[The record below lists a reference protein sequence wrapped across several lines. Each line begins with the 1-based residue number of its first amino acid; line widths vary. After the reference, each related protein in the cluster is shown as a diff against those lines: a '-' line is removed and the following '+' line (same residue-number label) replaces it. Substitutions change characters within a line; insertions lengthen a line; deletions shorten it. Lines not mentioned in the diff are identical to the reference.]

1 RQRRRARPPQPGAAA
16 GGVRRARSRTAR
28 AGRDARS
35 AHRPAPR
42 PEALGSGAR
51 RAGFGSARGL
61 RPVRDRG
68 ADHERNRSGALDPA
82 GHRGVA
88 PAPGSGGLSRSVAQA
103 HQRHRQVGGIM
114 TEPKRLLEASPNE
127 LTRAVLRAGKSYQ
140 ASSNARRTTLA
151 ALGVAGSSA
160 LFAKSAAA
168 STTFKQWIVGGLLGG
183 AVIGAGAVGVTLL
196 EEPSA
201 DVAPAAGAPGLSNP
215 AAPAAPPLAASPPSE
230 PPPALQQPAAPEP
243 LPPALEPSNA
253 PAPAA
258 APPSRSPPAAAE
270 PNSN

>member
-1 RQRRRARPPQPGAAA
+1 
-16 GGVRRARSRTAR
+16 
-28 AGRDARS
+28 
-35 AHRPAPR
+35 
-42 PEALGSGAR
+42 
-51 RAGFGSARGL
+51 
-61 RPVRDRG
+61 
-68 ADHERNRSGALDPA
+68 
-82 GHRGVA
+82 
-88 PAPGSGGLSRSVAQA
+88 
-103 HQRHRQVGGIM
+103 M

-270 PNSN
+270 PNSNNSLAAELEALDSARRALSAGNGGQALQLLDAHGRRFPRGRLRLEAEVLRIEALMQTGQRAAASARAKAFVKRYPNSVFVSRVQRFAGP

>member
-1 RQRRRARPPQPGAAA
+1 
-16 GGVRRARSRTAR
+16 
-28 AGRDARS
+28 
-35 AHRPAPR
+35 
-42 PEALGSGAR
+42 
-51 RAGFGSARGL
+51 
-61 RPVRDRG
+61 
-68 ADHERNRSGALDPA
+68 
-82 GHRGVA
+82 
-88 PAPGSGGLSRSVAQA
+88 
-103 HQRHRQVGGIM
+103 M

-140 ASSNARRTTLA
+140 ASSNARRATLA

-201 DVAPAAGAPGLSNP
+201 DVAPAAGAPGLNP

-270 PNSN
+270 PNSNNSLAAELEALDSARRALSAGNGGQALQLLDAHGRRFPRGRLRLEAEVLRIEALMQTGQRAAASARAKAFVKRYPNSVFVSRVQRFAGP

>member
-1 RQRRRARPPQPGAAA
+1 
-16 GGVRRARSRTAR
+16 
-28 AGRDARS
+28 
-35 AHRPAPR
+35 
-42 PEALGSGAR
+42 
-51 RAGFGSARGL
+51 
-61 RPVRDRG
+61 
-68 ADHERNRSGALDPA
+68 
-82 GHRGVA
+82 
-88 PAPGSGGLSRSVAQA
+88 
-103 HQRHRQVGGIM
+103 M

-140 ASSNARRTTLA
+140 ASSNARRATLA

-201 DVAPAAGAPGLSNP
+201 DVAPAAGAPGLNP

-270 PNSN
+270 PNSNNSLAAELEALDSARRALSAGNGGQALQLLDAHGRRFPRGRLRLEAEVLRIEALMQTGQRAAASARAKAFVKRYPNSVFVSRLQRFAEP